1 MKRAQNKVRRIL
13 LLIDALA
20 QLRMPFTIQD
30 AIHQFEEKSG
40 SKLDVCDRTIKRDFE
55 LLVSMNFVYVYR
67 KGEPGRGGS
76 AGIVTQYKMNLTMTD
91 NSQLAAAKAKGDS

>member
-20 QLRMPFTIQD
+20 QLCMPFTIQD

-40 SKLDVCDRTIKRDFE
+40 SKLDYWSR
-55 LLVSMNFVYVYR
+55 
-67 KGEPGRGGS
+67 
-76 AGIVTQYKMNLTMTD
+76 
-91 NSQLAAAKAKGDS
+91 